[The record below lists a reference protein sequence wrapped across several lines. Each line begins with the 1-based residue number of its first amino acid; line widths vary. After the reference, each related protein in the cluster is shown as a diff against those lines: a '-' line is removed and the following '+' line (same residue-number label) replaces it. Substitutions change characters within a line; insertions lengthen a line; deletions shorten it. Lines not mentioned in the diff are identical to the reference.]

1 MFTIFHHREDM
12 EVMEELKQ
20 RILQDGLVIDNR
32 ILKIDNFLN
41 QQIDTNL
48 INHVGQ
54 EFARRFKD
62 VHIDRIVTIEAS
74 GIAVAY
80 AVSLA
85 MGNLPIVFARKKKS
99 LLTKGEQYT
108 AKIYSYTKEEEYMA
122 TISKAYL
129 HAGESVLIIDD
140 FLASGAAAVG
150 LTDIVA
156 QAGCTVAGI
165 GIVVEKTFQSGR
177 RTLEDKGFRVE
188 SLARIARF
196 ENNKPVFVE

>member
-1 MFTIFHHREDM
+1 M

-41 QQIDTNL
+41 QQIDTAL

-62 VHIDRIVTIEAS
+62 VHIDRIVTIESS

-80 AVSLA
+80 YAASLA
-85 MGNLPIVFARKKKS
+85 LNNLPIVFARKKKS

-108 AKIYSYTKEEEYMA
+108 AKIYSYTKEEEYTA

-177 RTLEDKGFRVE
+177 KTLEDAGFRVE

>member
-1 MFTIFHHREDM
+1 M

-41 QQIDTNL
+41 QQIDTAL

-62 VHIDRIVTIEAS
+62 VHIDRIITIESS

-80 AVSLA
+80 AASLA
-85 MGNLPIVFARKKKS
+85 LNNLPIVFARKKKS

-108 AKIYSYTKEEEYMA
+108 AKIYSYTKKEEYMA

-150 LTDIVA
+150 LTDIVT

-177 RTLEDKGFRVE
+177 KTLEDAGFRVE

>member
-1 MFTIFHHREDM
+1 
-12 EVMEELKQ
+12 MEELKQ

-80 AVSLA
+80 AASLA

-108 AKIYSYTKEEEYMA
+108 AKIYSYTKEEEYTA

-156 QAGCTVAGI
+156 RQAVLSPVSASSSKRLSRAAAGRWKI
-165 GIVVEKTFQSGR
+165 KLPR
-177 RTLEDKGFRVE
+177 RIPGPHRPF
-188 SLARIARF
+188 
-196 ENNKPVFVE
+196 

>member
-1 MFTIFHHREDM
+1 M

-41 QQIDTNL
+41 QQIDTAL

-62 VHIDRIVTIEAS
+62 LQIDRIVTIESS

-80 AVSLA
+80 AASLA

-108 AKIYSYTKEEEYMA
+108 AKIYSYTKEEEYAA

-177 RTLEDKGFRVE
+177 KTLEDAGFRVE

>member
-1 MFTIFHHREDM
+1 
-12 EVMEELKQ
+12 MEELKQ

-41 QQIDTNL
+41 QQIDTAL

-62 VHIDRIVTIEAS
+62 VHIDRIITIESS

-80 AVSLA
+80 AASLA
-85 MGNLPIVFARKKKS
+85 LNNLPIVFARKKKS

-108 AKIYSYTKEEEYMA
+108 AKIYSYTKKEEYTA

-150 LTDIVA
+150 LTDIVT

-177 RTLEDKGFRVE
+177 KTLEDAGFRVE

>member
-1 MFTIFHHREDM
+1 
-12 EVMEELKQ
+12 MEELKQ

-41 QQIDTNL
+41 QQIDTAL

-62 VHIDRIVTIEAS
+62 LQIDRIVTIESS

-80 AVSLA
+80 AASLA
-85 MGNLPIVFARKKKS
+85 MGNLPIAFARKKKS

-108 AKIYSYTKEEEYMA
+108 AKIYSYTKEEEYTA

-177 RTLEDKGFRVE
+177 KTLEDAGFRVE

>member
-1 MFTIFHHREDM
+1 MMIS
-12 EVMEELKQ
+12 
-20 RILQDGLVIDNR
+20 
-32 ILKIDNFLN
+32 
-41 QQIDTNL
+41 
-48 INHVGQ
+48 
-54 EFARRFKD
+54 RR
-62 VHIDRIVTIEAS
+62 
-74 GIAVAY
+74 
-80 AVSLA
+80 
-85 MGNLPIVFARKKKS
+85 N
-99 LLTKGEQYT
+99 
-108 AKIYSYTKEEEYMA
+108 
-122 TISKAYL
+122 
-129 HAGESVLIIDD
+129 

>member
-1 MFTIFHHREDM
+1 
-12 EVMEELKQ
+12 MEELKQ

-41 QQIDTNL
+41 QQIDTAL

-62 VHIDRIVTIEAS
+62 LQIDRIVTIESS

-80 AVSLA
+80 AASLA

-108 AKIYSYTKEEEYMA
+108 AKIYSYTKEEEYAA

-177 RTLEDKGFRVE
+177 KTLEDAGFRVE

>member
-1 MFTIFHHREDM
+1 M

-41 QQIDTNL
+41 QQIDTAL

-62 VHIDRIVTIEAS
+62 VHIDRIVTIESS

-80 AVSLA
+80 AASLA
-85 MGNLPIVFARKKKS
+85 LNNLPIVFARKKKS

-108 AKIYSYTKEEEYMA
+108 AKIYSYTKEEEYTA

-150 LTDIVA
+150 LTDIV
-156 QAGCTVAGI
+156 GCTVAGI

-177 RTLEDKGFRVE
+177 KTLEDAGFRVE

>member
-1 MFTIFHHREDM
+1 
-12 EVMEELKQ
+12 MEELKQ

-41 QQIDTNL
+41 QQIDTAL

-62 VHIDRIVTIEAS
+62 VHIDRIVTIESS

-80 AVSLA
+80 AASLA
-85 MGNLPIVFARKKKS
+85 LNNLPIVFARKKKS
-99 LLTKGEQYT
+99 LLTK
-108 AKIYSYTKEEEYMA
+108 EEYTA

-177 RTLEDKGFRVE
+177 KTLEDAGFRVE

>member
-1 MFTIFHHREDM
+1 
-12 EVMEELKQ
+12 MEELKQ

-41 QQIDTNL
+41 QQIDTAL

-62 VHIDRIVTIEAS
+62 VHIDRIVTIESS

-80 AVSLA
+80 AASLA
-85 MGNLPIVFARKKKS
+85 LNNLPIVFARKKKS

-108 AKIYSYTKEEEYMA
+108 AKIYSYTKEEEYTA

-140 FLASGAAAVG
+140 FMANGEAMRG
-150 LTDIVA
+150 LCDIVTA
-156 QAGCTVAGI
+156 AGAELVGI
-165 GIVVEKTFQSGR
+165 GCAVEKGFQGGGDR
-177 RTLEDKGFRVE
+177 LRAAGVNLK
-188 SLARIARF
+188 SLAIIESA
-196 ENNKPVFVE
+196 EPGNIVFRDED

>member
-1 MFTIFHHREDM
+1 M

-41 QQIDTNL
+41 QQIDTAL

-62 VHIDRIVTIEAS
+62 VHIDRIVTIETS

-80 AVSLA
+80 AASLA
-85 MGNLPIVFARKKKS
+85 MNNIPIVFARKKKS

-108 AKIYSYTKEEEYMA
+108 AKIYSYTKEEEYTA
-122 TISKAYL
+122 SISKAYL

-150 LTDIVA
+150 LTEIAA
-156 QAGCTVAGI
+156 QAGCKVAGI

-177 RTLEDKGFRVE
+177 KTLEDAGFRVE

>member
-1 MFTIFHHREDM
+1 M

-41 QQIDTNL
+41 QQIDTAL

-62 VHIDRIVTIEAS
+62 VHIDRIVTIESS

-80 AVSLA
+80 AASLA

-108 AKIYSYTKEEEYMA
+108 AKIYSYTKEEEYTA

-177 RTLEDKGFRVE
+177 KTLEDAGFRVE